1 MHNYSIFLWHKWYCN
16 ETLLCY
22 CFCKHHSSLEEQEWG
37 KPKNSK
43 HTPFQTFLA
52 PVCIWSGHCWVR
64 GIWDRPQTMY
74 GHAKKYLDT
83 ICNFPTTTNI
93 TNVRS
98 RFGLINQVSYTE
110 RVLPFSQAILKPGR
124 PFNWD
129 NEFNQLFEES
139 KSVIIGEIDDKCKPI
154 SMATFKSTVPVPIY
168 PALLLPHRLEK

>member
-1 MHNYSIFLWHKWYCN
+1 
-16 ETLLCY
+16 
-22 CFCKHHSSLEEQEWG
+22 
-37 KPKNSK
+37 
-43 HTPFQTFLA
+43 
-52 PVCIWSGHCWVR
+52 
-64 GIWDRPQTMY
+64 MY

-139 KSVIIGEIDDKCKPI
+139 TSQ
-154 SMATFKSTVPVPIY
+154 
-168 PALLLPHRLEK
+168 